1 MPEFQDVL
9 YEAVDHVARI
19 TINRPDV
26 LNAYTQRTL
35 RELTDAVRAAHGDRD
50 VGVLVITGAGTRAFS
65 SGGDVNCENPESFTA
80 GADAMDELNKQLYV
94 AFRDC
99 TKPIIARVHGYAIA
113 GGNHLAYM
121 CDFTVAG
128 ESAVFGQN
136 GARVASPAEG
146 WIVSHLCS
154 VVGMKRAK
162 EIWMLCRRYC
172 AREALAMGLINS
184 VVPDAELDAEV
195 DRWCAELLA
204 KSPTVLALLKRSFDD
219 AVLPVREQQDRFKI
233 RELLNP
239 GFFESGEQ
247 QEGAAAFLQ
256 KREPDFSKFR

>member
-1 MPEFQDVL
+1 MPEFEDVL
-9 YEAVDHVARI
+9 YETGNQIARI
-19 TINRPDV
+19 TIDRPDV
-26 LNAYTQRTL
+26 LNAYSPRTL
-35 RELTDAVRAAHGDRD
+35 RELIAAVRRAHADRD
-50 VGVLVITGAGTRAFS
+50 VGVVVITGAGTRAFS
-65 SGGDVNCENPESFTA
+65 AGGDVTFETTEAFTA

-94 AFRDC
+94 TFRDC
-99 TKPIIARVHGYAIA
+99 TKPIIARVQGYAIA

-162 EIWMLCRRYC
+162 EIWMLCRRYS
-172 AREALAMGLINS
+172 AREALDWGLINS

-195 DRWCAELLA
+195 ERWCAELLA

-219 AVLPVREQQDRFKI
+219 AVLSIREQQDRFKI

-239 GFFESGEQ
+239 DFFDSGEQ
-247 QEGAAAFLQ
+247 QEGAAAFLE